1 MSEIDRARRTLGPI
15 RFFSREVRLRP
26 GPTARAAAVL
36 LVFLALFFAV
46 DRWSGQRASG
56 SGTAAGGS
64 RPAASATSATAS
76 TVAPTTS
83 RPPASSASST
93 TGLPTTGPTTSQP
106 PRATGTT
113 LRSAKGVT
121 VQVLNAVFVPGLAH
135 RVADRIRAAG
145 YDVVAAN
152 TALGTYTVSRIYYTD
167 GHKADAEAFRARF
180 PAFKTI
186 LPASEA
192 QARLDREVALH
203 VIIGGNYQDI

>member
-1 MSEIDRARRTLGPI
+1 
-15 RFFSREVRLRP
+15 
-26 GPTARAAAVL
+26 VL
-36 LVFLALFFAV
+36 LVFLALFIAV
-46 DRWSGQRASG
+46 DRLSGQRSSG
-56 SGTAAGGS
+56 SGTAAGDS
-64 RPAASATSATAS
+64 RPAALATSS

-83 RPPASSASST
+83 RPPASSAPST
-93 TGLPTTGPTTSQP
+93 TGLPTTGPTTSRP
-106 PRATGTT
+106 PRATSTT
-113 LRSAKGVT
+113 LRSSKGVT

-145 YDVVAAN
+145 YKVVAAN

-180 PAFKTI
+180 PAFRTI

-203 VIIGGNYQDI
+203 VIIGQNYQDI

>member
-1 MSEIDRARRTLGPI
+1 
-15 RFFSREVRLRP
+15 LRP

-36 LVFLALFFAV
+36 LVFLALFVAV

-64 RPAASATSATAS
+64 RPTASVTSATAS

-83 RPPASSASST
+83 RAPASSAPST
-93 TGLPTTGPTTSQP
+93 TGLPTTGPTTTQP
-106 PRATGTT
+106 PSRPTSTT

-135 RVADRIRAAG
+135 RVADRISAAG

-152 TALGTYTVSRIYYTD
+152 TALGSYTVSRIYYTD

-180 PAFKTI
+180 PAFRTI
-186 LPASEA
+186 LPASQA
-192 QARLDREVALH
+192 QARLDSEVALH
-203 VIIGGNYQDI
+203 VIIGENYQDI